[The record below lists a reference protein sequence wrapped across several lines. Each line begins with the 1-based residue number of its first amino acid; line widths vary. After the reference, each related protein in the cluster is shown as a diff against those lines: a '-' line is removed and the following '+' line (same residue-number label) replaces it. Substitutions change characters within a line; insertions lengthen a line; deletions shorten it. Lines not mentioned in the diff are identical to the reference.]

1 MEYKRCLL
9 QIVLPSRL
17 IFAASS
23 VWIRI
28 WTFLLQLQ
36 RFFHNPVLPRE
47 RRWKIMETKHKKN
60 CYRES
65 WGWRCI
71 STDIDASWSNIGHCL
86 KHLHSRH
93 THEKYKIIECFRLVP
108 DCYRPK
114 SNSARFTDSGSQVCL
129 DESMETRLWD
139 FSRLFEKYLM
149 NAIENLA
156 VSKWLHFN
164 TLESYANL
172 ILVTQVWD
180 LQTPFL

>member
-17 IFAASS
+17 NFSASS

-47 RRWKIMETKHKKN
+47 RRWKIMEKKHKTN

-93 THEKYKIIECFRLVP
+93 THEKCKIIECFRLVP

-114 SNSARFTDSGSQVCL
+114 SNSARFTDSV
-129 DESMETRLWD
+129 R
-139 FSRLFEKYLM
+139 KYCTYHRPSHCFTGVFRW
-149 NAIENLA
+149 EYG
-156 VSKWLHFN
+156 N
-164 TLESYANL
+164 T
-172 ILVTQVWD
+172 VVR
-180 LQTPFL
+180 F